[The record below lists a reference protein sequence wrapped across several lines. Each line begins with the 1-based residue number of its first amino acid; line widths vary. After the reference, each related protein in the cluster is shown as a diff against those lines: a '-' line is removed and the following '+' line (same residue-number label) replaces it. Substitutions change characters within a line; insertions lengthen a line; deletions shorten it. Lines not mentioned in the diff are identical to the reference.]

1 MSMCALLF
9 SLSHEKIR
17 QKHQLVLKLCL
28 FMWFWP
34 GHAQIRNWSH
44 IPRNVRNLQNL
55 ILIVFYIYPAFQ
67 NAINHLV
74 TIYGS
79 KFMVKSLEVVSFRV
93 CTLSRNGVVYSK
105 VVYWMLWKVSNWQ
118 DFLFLSRFQRIYV
131 YFFQNRTY
139 NNFFY

>member
-1 MSMCALLF
+1 MCALLF

-79 KFMVKSLEVVSFRV
+79 KVMGKSLEVVSFRV

-105 VVYWMLWKVSNWQ
+105 VVYCHFSEIY
-118 DFLFLSRFQRIYV
+118 SRKKA
-131 YFFQNRTY
+131 FFKFCTIFMEWHKIGVNAK
-139 NNFFY
+139 